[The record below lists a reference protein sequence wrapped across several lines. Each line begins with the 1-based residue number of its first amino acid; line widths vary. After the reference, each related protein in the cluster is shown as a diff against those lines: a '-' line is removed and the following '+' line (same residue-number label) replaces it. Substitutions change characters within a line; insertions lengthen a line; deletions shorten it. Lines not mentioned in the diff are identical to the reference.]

1 MCERPKIHPSNAIQ
15 SDNNMYLRP
24 QHRKD
29 FAENLYFR
37 LSKISFN
44 LFSKEKLLLSLPG
57 GKIRW
62 DGLPDIE
69 ETSDS
74 SNPHNFTKQD
84 IKNWTQLDKIGY
96 NWTEVK

>member
-1 MCERPKIHPSNAIQ
+1 MDGRTDWIGLDWYPGARRYRAPYGANK
-15 SDNNMYLRP
+15 
-24 QHRKD
+24 
-29 FAENLYFR
+29 YFR

-84 IKNWTQLDKIGY
+84 IKNWTQLEKS
-96 NWTEVK
+96 